1 VHGRALGNLDPE
13 VDPVR
18 DFTAAPSQPLAAELA
33 RLLPDLRGV
42 VGPDHR

>member
-13 VDPVR
+13 VDPVM
-18 DFTAAPSQPLAAELA
+18 DVTAGPSQPLAAELA

-42 VGPDHR
+42 VGPDPR